1 MLIKALFTDS
11 KNYERSLKL
20 RRLWAIGM
28 LCIGLVGFA
37 CYVLLVPSSDLSDYV
52 QGFYLGAASGITAG
66 ALFLLVRTQYLLTH
80 PRAQRQAKIKETD
93 EQEMQIARTSA
104 QIAGALTIFAA
115 AVASGLCKP
124 DTDITVK
131 LRGGDLVVNYND
143 ERILMSGDTNLVYV
157 GEFEF

>member
-1 MLIKALFTDS
+1 MLMKQLLTGSGDYS
-11 KNYERSLKL
+11 KSLRQ
-20 RRLWAIGM
+20 RRWAAIGLLM
-28 LCIGLVGFA
+28 IGLVGFV
-37 CYVLLVPSSDLSDYV
+37 CYFLLVPDSHLSDHA

-115 AVASGLCKP
+115 AVASFIVLPLSREACYALTSVIACYIFSALLSSLWLSK
-124 DTDITVK
+124 K
-131 LRGGDLVVNYND
+131 L
-143 ERILMSGDTNLVYV
+143 
-157 GEFEF
+157 

>member
-66 ALFLLVRTQYLLTH
+66 ALILFIRTQYLLTH
-80 PRAQRQAKIKETD
+80 PQAQRKAKIKETD
-93 EQEMQIARTSA
+93 EREMHIMRTAA
-104 QIAGALTIFAA
+104 QMAGGLTICGVALSLFIVLPLSMEAYYALTGVVFFYA
-115 AVASGLCKP
+115 
-124 DTDITVK
+124 TVFFLSSLWLSRK
-131 LRGGDLVVNYND
+131 L
-143 ERILMSGDTNLVYV
+143 
-157 GEFEF
+157 